1 MSMFFFR
8 LHNLRREEQNKRR
21 KKSQM
26 NRECAPPSPSST
38 RSETRPFHGQYTN
51 AIIQG
56 AGKLFEKQPLQPSD
70 SLDEIA
76 LQIPR

>member
-8 LHNLRREEQNKRR
+8 LHNLRREELNKRQ
-21 KKSQM
+21 KKQQV

-38 RSETRPFHGQYTN
+38 RSETRPVYAHYTN
-51 AIIQG
+51 AIIAE
-56 AGKLFEKQPLQPSD
+56 AGRLFEKPLLQPSD

>member
-1 MSMFFFR
+1 MFFFR

-21 KKSQM
+21 KKHNKM
-26 NRECAPPSPSST
+26 NRECGPPSPSST
-38 RSETRPFHGQYTN
+38 RSETAPIRGVCTN

-56 AGKLFEKQPLQPSD
+56 AGKLFEKQPLHPSD

>member
-1 MSMFFFR
+1 MFFFR
-8 LHNLRREEQNKRR
+8 LHNLRREEENKRF
-21 KKSQM
+21 KKAKV

-38 RSETRPFHGQYTN
+38 RSETRHMYGQYTN
-51 AIIQG
+51 AIIAG
-56 AGKLFEKQPLQPSD
+56 AGRLFERTPLQPSD